1 MLPLSQLP
9 DTALPGTG
17 LNGSLLALVQ
27 TPLLIRRMDCNGPVI
42 PLFLH
47 KETMLR
53 MAKIV
58 LAMDYGLWPVKVET
72 HLQQVLM
79 ELHGQVAL
87 VSLFLLLV
95 DGA

>member
-1 MLPLSQLP
+1 MMAQHGVPLHMVDLSQPP

-27 TPLLIRRMDCNGPVI
+27 KPSLIPLMDCNGPVI

-58 LAMDYGLWPVKVET
+58 LAMDYGLWPVKADT
-72 HLQQVLM
+72 HWQQVLM
-79 ELHGQVAL
+79 E
-87 VSLFLLLV
+87 
-95 DGA
+95 